1 MATAAKRLLT
11 VDEFLSIA
19 FSGDEG
25 RRVELS
31 NGAIRMMAGGSA
43 AHARIQTRVLGALF
57 AALRGTRCSP
67 YGPDMGVRTH
77 DLSLRYPDVSV
88 FCGRDDP
95 ANDKLLEFD
104 DPRLVVEILSPST
117 RDEDNGVKLRE
128 YQAMPSLDAIL
139 YVDPDTETIR
149 LLTRTAGRGWNDAD
163 LPKGA
168 AIVLAELGVTL
179 TWDEIFGRR

>member
-11 VDEFLSIA
+11 VDEFLSLE

-31 NGAIRMMAGGSA
+31 NGIIRMMAGGSA
-43 AHARIQTRVLGALF
+43 AHARIQSNVFGALF
-57 AALRGTRCSP
+57 VALRGTGCSP
-67 YGPDMGVRTH
+67 YGPYMGVRTH
-77 DLSLRYPDVSV
+77 DLSLRYPDASV

-128 YQAMPSLDAIL
+128 YQAMTSLDAIL
-139 YVDPDTETIR
+139 YVDPEAETIR
-149 LLTRTAGRGWNDAD
+149 LLTRTAGRGWNDD
-163 LPKGA
+163 DPPKGA
-168 AIVLAELGVTL
+168 AVVLAELGVAL